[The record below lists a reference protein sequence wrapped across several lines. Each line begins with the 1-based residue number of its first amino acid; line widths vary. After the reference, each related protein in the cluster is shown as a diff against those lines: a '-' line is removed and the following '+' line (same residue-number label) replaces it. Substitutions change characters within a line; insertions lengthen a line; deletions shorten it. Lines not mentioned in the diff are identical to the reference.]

1 MALRSKIA
9 ILIALALGLGS
20 IAYTLISPGGESKV
34 AKLDAELRKIQAH
47 NQKLSQNNRRLVLEV
62 DALKRRKDY
71 LERIAREEL
80 GLIRKDEVVL
90 QLPAPARPP
99 KMAKKQKNG
108 QRVKDQN

>member
-34 AKLDAELRKIQAH
+34 AQLEAELRKIQAH
-47 NQKLSQNNRRLVLEV
+47 NQRLAQDNRRLVLEV
-62 DALKRRKDY
+62 DALKHRKDY
-71 LERIAREEL
+71 LEKIAREEL

-90 QLPAPARPP
+90 QLPAPVRSPA
-99 KMAKKQKNG
+99 AASKQKTTHRTEG
-108 QRVKDQN
+108 QN